1 MNFKTVSL
9 LTVSA
14 AFLLFCTFAAENG
27 TSSTK
32 SASSSPVKIAVV
44 DVQKVFQEYEKTK
57 SLEIKLNQ
65 QHEVFREYSDQ
76 LEVQLLKLKKDYDTA
91 LADSQNIAYASAERE
106 SKRLKAAEL
115 KDALARKEQ
124 EIKSYVESRVLQ
136 LREMQEK
143 LRGDVIGD
151 IQKTVHNTAVLEG
164 YTLVLDKSGKG
175 LSDTDFILYVQPNLE
190 ITESVIQNLNRGYRK
205 DAKNPADAETGNK
218 ETQQ

>member
-9 LTVSA
+9 LAVSV

-32 SASSSPVKIAVV
+32 STGSFPIRIAVV
-44 DVQKVFQEYEKTK
+44 DIQKVFQEYEKTK

-65 QHEVFREYSDQ
+65 QHEVFREYSNQ
-76 LEVQLLKLKKDYDTA
+76 LEAQLLKLKKDYDTA

-106 SKRLKAAEL
+106 SKRLKVAEL
-115 KDALARKEQ
+115 KDALARKDQ
-124 EIKSYVESRVLQ
+124 EIKSYVENRVLQ
-136 LREMQEK
+136 LREMREN
-143 LRGDVIGD
+143 LRRDVIGD
-151 IQKTVHNTAVLEG
+151 IQKTVHNIAVLEG
-164 YTLVLDKSGKG
+164 YTLVLDKSGKA

-205 DAKNPADAETGNK
+205 DAKNPADAEKEK